1 MAVEY
6 PDVMNDITDARKRF
20 ESGAVQF
27 LAEFAPQAAPAGSL
41 AQMPLTMQN
50 VMDVPVKVA
59 IRLEL
64 PAVKGKLKRLPQPLF
79 QILQAEISLTLES
92 AEVVQLTI
100 PIYIQPH
107 VPADAYPF
115 SVAIRSAPA
124 EQGTRVR
131 SKQSENHLGDLKI
144 RLPQGLGITQ
154 IASWGFEAKETQQQ
168 VVSLTVS
175 DAVETPETVD
185 NEALKPALNSVWTVQ
200 DWDLIPPARREMN
213 ERRIHIMSQLTAE
226 TLYLPFIKQ
235 TQAFFAS
242 SGVQLHVGEAI
253 FLSKILTYMV
263 VYMASKPE
271 WLDCLLVPIY
281 AFAQASGESTGDIV
295 WLLTELGYIQVLEFA
310 IAASFTMAED
320 ALRRQLWKPSEQ
332 RAVRDFIVS
341 CLDEGQDLPNEF
353 VYLPLLL
360 GGMLVADQVVM
371 EGEDMQQSFRILA
384 SAKADKADL
393 FADPDL
399 RELDQAFNHILA
411 QKAGQ

>member
-6 PDVMNDITDARKRF
+6 PDVMNDITDARQRF

-27 LAEFAPQAAPAGSL
+27 LAEFSPQVAPAGSI
-41 AQMPLTMQN
+41 AQMPLTMQS

-59 IRLEL
+59 IRLDL
-64 PAVKGKLKRLPQPLF
+64 PAIKGKLKRLPQPLF
-79 QILQAEISLTLES
+79 QISQSEITLTLES

-100 PIYIQPH
+100 PVYVQPH
-107 VPADAYPF
+107 VPASEYVF
-115 SVAIRSAPA
+115 SVSIRSAPT
-124 EQGTRVR
+124 EQGTRIR
-131 SKQSENHLGDLKI
+131 SKQSENHLADLKI

-154 IASWGFEAKETQQQ
+154 IASWGFVAQETQTQS
-168 VVSLTVS
+168 VSLAVS
-175 DAVETPETVD
+175 DAVENPEAVD
-185 NEALKPALNSVWTVQ
+185 DAALNPSLNSLWTLQ

-213 ERRIHIMSQLTAE
+213 ERRIHIMPELTAE
-226 TLYLPFIKQ
+226 TLYLAFIKQ

-253 FLSKILTYMV
+253 FLAKILTYTV
-263 VYMASKPE
+263 VYMASKAE

-281 AFAQASGESTGDIV
+281 AFAQASGQRTDDVV

-310 IAASFTMAED
+310 VATSFTMTEQ
-320 ALRRQLWKPSEQ
+320 ALQRELWKPSEQ

-341 CLDEGQDLPNEF
+341 CLDQGQDLPNEF

-360 GGMLVADQVVM
+360 GGVLVSDQVVM
-371 EGEDMQQSFRILA
+371 DGEDVQQSLRLLA
-384 SAKADKADL
+384 QAKADKSDL

-399 RELDQAFNHILA
+399 RELDQAFNHILS
-411 QKAGQ
+411 QKAG